1 LPAEGRYLSSGR
13 GRALAWLLVLTGC
26 LPWMVAA
33 AASLALGG
41 GWRPVTNQAAG
52 HEAAP
57 LRRFDP
63 ARLQV
68 FPATEAGTVIE
79 LRPISGVWP
88 PGDWVLQARSPG
100 LQVLTFFPPDA
111 SAGQPAQLG
120 RAASG
125 AWPAHDR
132 LVFPLRQL
140 PAGAEPLRLQVDADG
155 VIAAPLTFAVL
166 PVPDYLRADA
176 RWLAFATACLAV
188 MAAMALMA
196 LVFAVELRDITFAWY
211 AVFVIAYALIL
222 CIQTGYA
229 YEPLAWQ
236 WVAEAPRLWGRIA
249 TTVSVV
255 AAILFLDRFAD
266 VGRHAPGARRLL
278 LGFAGLTT
286 VLSLLGL
293 APALAPL
300 ARVLINPLLILG
312 GPVVVVVAALVAWR
326 GSRYAIFYL
335 VGWVPLLAVT
345 VLGSLQLYGLF
356 ADWTW
361 SGDAALGAGAF
372 DALVLSLG
380 LADRSLALRR
390 DRDRA
395 RRLADVDPLTGLW
408 NRRAWS
414 ERLAVLEEAARRI
427 RRPLSLLFMDLDH
440 FKELNDLHG
449 HEAGDTALRL
459 VADLMRR
466 VLRNREQI
474 GRYGGEEFVVSLP
487 GADAAQAL
495 QVAERI
501 RKQLQDLSTSTSQP
515 VPTVSV
521 GVATLRPGEDTR
533 SLIQRADAAMYAA
546 KAAGRNR
553 VVQAVEADTAA

>member
-1 LPAEGRYLSSGR
+1 
-13 GRALAWLLVLTGC
+13 
-26 LPWMVAA
+26 MVAS
-33 AASLALGG
+33 ASALGLEG
-41 GWRPVTNQAAG
+41 GWRPATPQAG
-52 HEAAP
+52 GQEAP

-63 ARLQV
+63 ARLQA
-68 FPATEAGTVIE
+68 FPADEAGISIE
-79 LRPISGVWP
+79 LRPAKGAWP

-100 LQVLTFFPPDA
+100 LQALTYFPPGA
-111 SAGQPAQLG
+111 TAGQRAQFG
-120 RAASG
+120 RAEAD
-125 AWPAHDR
+125 AWPAHDG
-132 LVFPLRQL
+132 LVFPLHEM
-140 PAGAEPLRLQVDADG
+140 PAGAEPLRLQVDADR
-155 VIAAPLTFAVL
+155 VIAAPMTFAVL
-166 PVPDYLRADA
+166 PVAEYLHADA
-176 RWLAFATACLAV
+176 RWLAFASACLAV

-196 LVFAVELRDITFAWY
+196 LVFAVELRDVTFAWY

-222 CIQTGYA
+222 SIQSGYVDD
-229 YEPLAWQ
+229 PLAWQ

-249 TTVSVV
+249 TTVSLV

-266 VGRHAPGARRLL
+266 VGRHAPGGRRLL

-293 APALAPL
+293 VPALAPL
-300 ARVLINPLLILG
+300 ARMLINPLLILG
-312 GPVVVVVAALVAWR
+312 GPVIVAVAALVAWR

-335 VGWVPLLAVT
+335 VGWIPLLTVT

-361 SGDAALGAGAF
+361 TGDAALGAGAF

-380 LADRSLALRR
+380 LANRSLALRR

-395 RRLADVDPLTGLW
+395 RRLADVDSLTGLW

-414 ERLAVLEEAARRI
+414 ERLAVLEESARRI
-427 RRPLSLLFMDLDH
+427 RRPLSLLFLDLDH

-449 HEAGDTALRL
+449 HAAGDTALRL

-487 GADAAQAL
+487 GADAAQAM

-501 RKQLQDLSTSTSQP
+501 RQQLQQMATSKGTADQI
-515 VPTVSV
+515 VPTASI

-533 SLIQRADAAMYAA
+533 ALIHRADAAMYAA

-553 VVQAVEADTAA
+553 VVQAVEPGAAA